1 MGLTKITL
9 DTNAY
14 TALMKGDQKVIALLK
29 EAKEVFLPSFVVAE
43 LLFGFKKGTRTAQNL
58 KTLADFES
66 YPKVN
71 RFYAG
76 PETLEI
82 FSDLLLQLKNNG
94 RPIPTHDIWIAA
106 IAIENGSTLVTYDK
120 HFEYVIGLRLVD
132 W

>member
-14 TALMKGDQKVIALLK
+14 AALMKGDPKIITLLK
-29 EAKEVFLPSFVVAE
+29 EAQEVILPAIVVAE
-43 LLFGFKKGTRTAQNL
+43 LLFGFKKGTRKTQNL
-58 KTLADFES
+58 KILADFES
-66 YPKVN
+66 YPKVK
-71 RFYAG
+71 RHYLG

-82 FSDLLLQLKNNG
+82 FSDLLLQLKKNG

-106 IAIENGSTLVTYDK
+106 TAIENGSTLVTYDK

-132 W
+132 